1 MTFRAVSIDDVKEYG
16 APAAIVL
23 STLREQGSSATVK
36 VLVQYAAIG
45 RLSGLDQRTVRRA
58 MDRLRK
64 AGALKVEPFRAS
76 GHMLVRVVRE
86 SEGVTRSDVVEQN
99 RLTQVGAEGL
109 AQDSP
114 PLKRLDSVRS
124 LLDALG

>member
-1 MTFRAVSIDDVKEYG
+1 MTFRAVSIDDVKEHG

-36 VLVQYAAIG
+36 ILVQYAAIG

-58 MDRLRK
+58 MDRLRR

-76 GHMLVRVVRE
+76 GHMLVRVTCE
-86 SEGVTRSDVVEQN
+86 APGMTRSDASGQTG
-99 RLTQVGAEGL
+99 LTQVDVVGVALE
-109 AQDSP
+109 APTQ
-114 PLKRLDSVRS
+114 RLESVRS
-124 LLDALG
+124 LLDSMDC

>member
-1 MTFRAVSIDDVKEYG
+1 MTFRAVSIDDVREHG

-23 STLREQGSSATVK
+23 ATLREQGSSTTVK
-36 VLVQYAAIG
+36 ILVQYAAVG

-76 GHMLVRVVRE
+76 GHMLVRVTCEAPGMPRPDA
-86 SEGVTRSDVVEQN
+86 SGQTG
-99 RLTQVGAEGL
+99 LTQVDVVRL
-109 AQDSP
+109 ALETP
-114 PLKRLDSVRS
+114 TKRLDSVRS
-124 LLDALG
+124 LLDSMDW